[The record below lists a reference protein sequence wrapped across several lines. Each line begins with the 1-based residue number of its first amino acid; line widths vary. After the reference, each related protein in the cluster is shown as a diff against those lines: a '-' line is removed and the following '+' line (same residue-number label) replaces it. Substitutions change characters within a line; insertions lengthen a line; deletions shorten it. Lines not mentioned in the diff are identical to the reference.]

1 MLFKQAIL
9 AKVRAGEVSVAYRR
23 WTKPSVKAGGF
34 RVTSIG
40 RLAID
45 DVRAVR
51 EADITEADARLA
63 GEASRADLMAALAN
77 GKGELHRIAFHLE
90 GEDPRIALRENDDL
104 SAADR
109 TELTKRLARMDGRA
123 PWTKLA
129 MDLIGAHPG
138 RRAGDLASMARLET
152 REFKVRVRRLKALGL
167 TISLE
172 MGYELSPRGK
182 ALRSDL
188 ERSTPDVADPR
199 GADASMLDQ

>member
-1 MLFKQAIL
+1 MLFRTAIL
-9 AKVRAGEVSVAYRR
+9 AKVRAGEVSVAFRR

-45 DVRAVR
+45 QVRPVS
-51 EADITEADARLA
+51 EAEITEAEARLA

-90 GEDPRIALRENDDL
+90 GEDPRIALRQDSDL

-109 TELTKRLARMDGRA
+109 AALQRRLARMDARA
-123 PWTKLA
+123 PWTKLT
-129 MDLIGAHPG
+129 MDLIAAHPG
-138 RRAGDLASMARLET
+138 RRAGDLAPMAGLAT
-152 REFKVRVRRLKALGL
+152 PEFKARVRRLKALGL

-172 MGYELSPRGK
+172 IGYRLSPRGQ
-182 ALRSDL
+182 ALRSQSSGT
-188 ERSTPDVADPR
+188 STPDPDRSA
-199 GADASMLDQ
+199 G